1 MIIISFDLS
10 TVACGY
16 AVFEN
21 EKLMESGTIKAKKDS
36 DKLGKRLSV
45 LKSGIEKVLVL
56 PPGKKIDC
64 IVSEK
69 PLFFGGKNKPFSLG
83 AIHGLLKMICYENE
97 LPEVKEIDNKKWK
110 KHIASGGASKEKTKD
125 FLERV
130 RGIKTK
136 TFDESDAIGIA
147 IGWIAEEKYKTTIG
161 KYEAKMPL
169 PKKRS
174 KKMNKVTMK
183 KSFAS
188 TCLFKP
194 KKDKEI

>member
-21 EKLMESGTIKAKKDS
+21 EKLIESGTIKARKDN

-45 LKSGIEKVLVL
+45 LKSGITKVLTL
-56 PPGKKIDC
+56 SPDREINY

-83 AIHGLLKMICYENE
+83 AIHGLLKMICYEEE

-110 KHIASGGASKEKTKD
+110 KHIAGGGVSKEKTKD

-136 TFDESDAIGIA
+136 TFDESDAVGIA
-147 IGWIAEEKYKTTIG
+147 IGWMAEEKYKTTIEKMG
-161 KYEAKMPL
+161 VKMPL

-174 KKMNKVTMK
+174 KKMNKITMK
-183 KSFAS
+183 KSLPS
-188 TCLFKP
+188 TCLFKL
-194 KKDKEI
+194 KKEKGI